1 MRHQLSARQ
10 ARWLDADSAHSN
22 ANLSLLHI
30 FDPATATGGVVRFK
44 AILAQIENR
53 LGSAALFRQRL
64 QAVPLGLDRAYW
76 VDDERFDLEYHVR
89 HIALPKPGDWRQF
102 CIQASRIHA
111 RGLDLERPL
120 WEAYVIEGLD
130 SFLDLPVGSFAL
142 LLKTH
147 RAAVEGLPL
156 AAIGGLLFDPG
167 AKPPAQAPAAAWLA
181 EPAPS
186 ALTLI
191 ACGLAQSLAQ
201 PSRLA
206 RPWARA
212 LSRAAPTVTAL
223 ARELWLRPHTG
234 PVTRFNSVVSPHRV
248 VETRRFTEA
257 EFDAV
262 RGLVPGATVQ
272 HVVLAVCGGALRHYL
287 NGLGELPATGS
298 VSVQVEGD
306 RAGAA
311 AGVAAGV
318 ASDAAQPGARGRV
331 FALGTDI
338 ADPLER
344 LTSICQQAAAAAAQA
359 GSAPLAACSLTELA
373 GPSAPQFLCGARLS
387 YFSAVLPISD
397 GQGLAFAVSHCDG
410 KLVISLTSCR
420 ELMPDPEVFAQCLRD
435 SFQTYAALALAL
447 ALELDLA
454 HKPASVPHL
463 RRACA
468 APTPAGPAAIKRSRA
483 VASTSGRP
491 SRARRPA

>member
-1 MRHQLSARQ
+1 MRQLSAQQ
-10 ARWLDADSAHSN
+10 ARWLSADSAHSN

-30 FDPATATGGVVRFK
+30 FDPAAAPGGVVRFK
-44 AILAQIENR
+44 AILAQIESR
-53 LGSAALFRQRL
+53 LGNAALFRQRL

-147 RAAVEGLPL
+147 RAAIGELPL
-156 AAIGGLLFDPG
+156 AAIGGLLLDSS
-167 AKPPAQAPAAAWLA
+167 ARPPAQAPAAAWLA

-191 ACGLAQSLAQ
+191 ARSLGQSLVQ

-206 RPWARA
+206 RPWAQA

-223 ARELWLRPHTG
+223 ARELLLRPHTG
-234 PVTRFNSVVSPHRV
+234 PVTRFNAAVSPHRV

-272 HVVLAVCGGALRHYL
+272 HAVLAVCGGALRRYL
-287 NGLGELPATGS
+287 SGLGELPTTGS
-298 VSVQVEGD
+298 LSAQV
-306 RAGAA
+306 AA
-311 AGVAAGV
+311 AGYWVAARV
-318 ASDAAQPGARGRV
+318 AADRAQPGADDRV
-331 FALGTDI
+331 ITLGTDI

-344 LTSICQQAAAAAAQA
+344 LASICQQAAAAPA
-359 GSAPLAACSLTELA
+359 GSVPLHLPLAACSLTELA
-373 GPSAPQFLCGARLS
+373 GPAAPQFLCGARLT
-387 YFSAVLPISD
+387 YLSAVLPISD
-397 GQGLAFAVSHCDG
+397 GQGLAFAVSRHDD
-410 KLVISLTSCR
+410 KLVISHTSC
-420 ELMPDPEVFAQCLRD
+420 
-435 SFQTYAALALAL
+435 
-447 ALELDLA
+447 
-454 HKPASVPHL
+454 ASP
-463 RRACA
+463 
-468 APTPAGPAAIKRSRA
+468 PG
-483 VASTSGRP
+483 
-491 SRARRPA
+491 

>member
-1 MRHQLSARQ
+1 MRQLSAQQ
-10 ARWLDADSAHSN
+10 ARWLSADSAHSN

-30 FDPATATGGVVRFK
+30 FDPAAAPGGVVRFK
-44 AILAQIENR
+44 AILAQIESR
-53 LGSAALFRQRL
+53 LGGAALFRQRL

-147 RAAVEGLPL
+147 RAAIGELPL
-156 AAIGGLLFDPG
+156 AAIGGLLLDSS
-167 AKPPAQAPAAAWLA
+167 ARPPAQAPAAAWLA

-191 ACGLAQSLAQ
+191 ARSLGQSLVQ

-206 RPWARA
+206 RPWAQA

-223 ARELWLRPHTG
+223 ARELLLRPHTG
-234 PVTRFNSVVSPHRV
+234 PVTRFNAAVSPHRV

-272 HVVLAVCGGALRHYL
+272 HAVLAVCGGALRRYL
-287 NGLGELPATGS
+287 GGLGELPATGS
-298 VSVQVEGD
+298 LSVQVEGV
-306 RAGAA
+306 G
-311 AGVAAGV
+311 AGV
-318 ASDAAQPGARGRV
+318 ASGIASDGQHDTARPCASDRV

-338 ADPLER
+338 ADPLAR
-344 LTSICQQAAAAAAQA
+344 LVSICQQAAAPVQA
-359 GSAPLAACSLTELA
+359 GLVPLAACSLTELA
-373 GPSAPQFLCGARLS
+373 GPASPLFLCGARLS
-387 YFSAVLPISD
+387 YFSAVLPIKD
-397 GQGLAFAVSHCDG
+397 GQGLAFSVSRCDG
-410 KLVISLTSCR
+410 KLVISPTACR
-420 ELMPDPEVFAQCLRD
+420 DLIPDPEVFAQCLRD
-435 SFQTYAALALAL
+435 SFQAYLALTHERAS
-447 ALELDLA
+447 APRRQRA
-454 HKPASVPHL
+454 AVAPKPP
-463 RRACA
+463 
-468 APTPAGPAAIKRSRA
+468 GPAAIKRSGA
-483 VASTSGRP
+483 VASASGRP
-491 SRARRPA
+491 TRARRPA